1 MSAET
6 PESLMRQARQALAQG
21 NARQAKSYYL
31 QALGLEPESPDCH
44 YGLAATNFL
53 LGDLEGAAYHF
64 KEVIRLDPM
73 RAAAHVNLGAVYNR
87 LGRFEEAAQAILRG
101 IQLDPKR
108 AESHYN
114 LGIVYRKL
122 GQFEKAVQAYLE
134 ATHLKPDFYDAH
146 YNLGNLLMELRR
158 YAQAAHHYKLALE
171 IKPDME
177 KARAGLQAAEQ
188 ALQEETRVLAG
199 TDTAHPTSGTAAG
212 DEAAW
217 QRTLDPQRDGATLV
231 RLHQAVI
238 EVENLC
244 KDYCLHVEKVLQT
257 GLEEL
262 SGRLLAPSEGRV
274 GLEKVVD
281 EFGLQVERLRQLQK
295 NFQELMKR
303 IRDVSS
309 TLFPKS

>member
-6 PESLMRQARQALAQG
+6 PQTLMQQARQALAQG
-21 NARQAKSYYL
+21 DARQAKSFYL
-31 QALGLEPESPDCH
+31 QALALDPESSDCH

-73 RAAAHVNLGAVYNR
+73 RASAYVNLGAVYNR
-87 LGRFEEAAQAILRG
+87 MGRYEDAVQAILRG

-146 YNLGNLLMELRR
+146 YNLANLLMELHR

-177 KARAGLQAAEQ
+177 KARAGLEAAER
-188 ALQEETRVLAG
+188 ALQEETRVLVG
-199 TDTAHPTSGTAAG
+199 TDTAHPTAG
-212 DEAAW
+212 SAEQDEAW
-217 QRTLDPQRDGATLV
+217 QRLLDPQRDGPTLV
-231 RLHQAVI
+231 RLHQAVL
-238 EVENLC
+238 EVETLC
-244 KDYCLHVEKVLQT
+244 KDYCTHVEKVLQPS
-257 GLEEL
+257 LKEL
-262 SGRLLAPSEGRV
+262 AGRLLAPSPGGM
-274 GLEKVVD
+274 GLDKLVD
-281 EFGLQVERLRQLQK
+281 DFEQQVTRLRQLQK
-295 NFQELMKR
+295 HFQELMKR
-303 IRDVSS
+303 IRETSN